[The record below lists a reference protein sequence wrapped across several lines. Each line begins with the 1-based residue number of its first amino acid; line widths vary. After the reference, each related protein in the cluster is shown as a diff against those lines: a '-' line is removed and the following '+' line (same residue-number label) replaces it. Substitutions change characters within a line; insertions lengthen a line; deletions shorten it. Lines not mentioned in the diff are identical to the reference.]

1 MKNGKEKSQRMDGKS
16 TDKLRHEIKEATDIE
31 DYLTK
36 NREELLSGSLSEHL
50 HMLLSQKNLSRAD
63 VIRGSLL
70 GRAYVYRI
78 FAGEKIPSRDKLIA
92 LSFGLKLS
100 EEETRKLL
108 KLSGNRELYAR
119 DERDA
124 LILFA
129 LQRNMTV
136 MDVNELL
143 IDHAF
148 PVLDTARE

>member
-1 MKNGKEKSQRMDGKS
+1 MNEKS
-16 TDKLRHEIKEATDIE
+16 TDELRHEITMATDME
-31 DYLTK
+31 DYLTR
-36 NREELLSGSLSEHL
+36 NQEHLLKASLSEHL
-50 HMLLSQKNLSRAD
+50 HMLLTEKNLRRAD

-78 FAGEKIPSRDKLIA
+78 FAGDKIPSRDKLIA

-100 EEETRKLL
+100 EKETQKML

-129 LQRNMTV
+129 LQRNMSI
-136 MDVNELL
+136 MDANGMLL
-143 IDHAF
+143 DHGYA
-148 PVLDTARE
+148 VLDTAKE